1 MKSTEELTKKIEAL
15 IVSIK
20 RTDSRSAIK
29 SLYEGSY
36 SRLKTIFDEFT
47 SSPSSAVTSARD
59 LFALCFECLS
69 LFVNHKVTKDDGTPD
84 EDDFEVILDSYSI
97 QDMIDS
103 FLPSMIRVE
112 AILRVEREEVKET
125 EAKEEEAKTA
135 ESRVNS
141 ITKTLF
147 SILRISTDIVDPLCT
162 IVCPK
167 ISTLLSKMFIFG
179 LSEKLEDSFV
189 EDILQTC
196 RNIAFAKDDPTK
208 NSLLSILLPHILPWM
223 KKYPDKKFFFLWMN
237 ILKNITNDKDNTYS
251 DKDRSSQLWFVFYPI
266 LAIIKDTASKG
277 ITFYDDAVIC
287 CLCFFGNLSCI
298 PSQAIEVHDCIK
310 EGLLD
315 SWFEIVKRKKSEGEV
330 ANCWGI
336 KYWSRL
342 ISMISTVTS
351 LISQLSPKYD
361 ANMEWC
367 KKNGGW
373 SEDYARYFGNCY
385 PSLKKWSGLVE
396 AIKKCPDSESSSI
409 LYHKHR
415 GDILSVF
422 LASQSKSEIE
432 EHKREIVLCV
442 ECLDWFVGHTIAG
455 RIIYLPI
462 PDLNNLIDTFIDH
475 LSRVEEILEEAVYDE
490 YCSICVSYSFKVK
503 DKRDSF
509 LPKILSTFH
518 RILERG
524 SKEKLSDNIVLNS
537 LITLKNISISPS
549 TSTRSSIFTL
559 IKPLVK
565 DWLRMYNDCE
575 CYGQWMFIL
584 SQITLS
590 SDNESPNTS
599 LCSEAWPLFH
609 PVLDVV
615 KREFVGDKI
624 VEDDHEYVLR
634 FFSNLCCDPSHA
646 LVIYDNIKH
655 LLDGW
660 FEVMKR
666 KEHKWGIIF
675 CSKLISMLS
684 AVPSLV
690 PQLSPKYDANM
701 EWCKKN
707 GEWSGYYA
715 RYLGNCYP
723 SLKKWSG
730 LVEAI
735 KKCPDS
741 ESSSILYHKHRG
753 DILSVF
759 LASQSKSEIEEHKR
773 EIVLCVECLRWFVRH
788 AIAGRSIYLPIPDL
802 NNLIDTFIDH
812 LLRIEE
818 ILEEAVDEKHCSICV
833 SYSFKVKDKWDS
845 FLPKILSTFHR
856 ILERGSKEK
865 LSDNIV
871 RFLSIT
877 LRNISSSPS
886 TSTRS
891 SILTLIKPYIRD
903 WLRMYNDSN
912 CYGQWMFILSQITLS
927 SDNESPNKSLC
938 SEVWPLSHPVL
949 DLVKR
954 EFVGDRIIEYGNEFV
969 LLFFSNLCCD
979 PSHALVIYDNV
990 KHLLDSWFEVM
1001 KRKQHKWG
1009 IKYWFNLISML
1020 STVPSLVPQL
1030 SPKYDAKMLW
1040 CKGESYCSTQIYNQ
1054 YLSNISS
1061 FVSSSYL
1068 SSTLFHSVPMV
1079 SFLPS
1084 IETSLCPEKDGYSY
1098 SSHVCSVMNLH
1109 KTPDPS
1115 QYQDKISCYHDIIS
1129 GKEMQI
1135 QHVLKCDGS
1144 SSQDILTHSS
1154 LIQYT
1159 SPPQHM
1165 LVKMPFDDERSLRQ
1179 SVHDLIERTGGGV
1192 EVMFEQGSLCYSF
1205 EEYDQEAWRKR
1216 MEDIEEDDD
1225 YESEE
1230 EYASDISVESSGD

>member
-1 MKSTEELTKKIEAL
+1 MQSTEELTKEIEAL

-20 RTDSRSAIK
+20 RTDSRPAIK

-69 LFVNHKVTKDDGTPD
+69 LFVKHKVTKDDGTPD
-84 EDDFEVILDSYSI
+84 EDDFEVILDSSSI

-112 AILRVEREEVKET
+112 AILRVEREEME
-125 EAKEEEAKTA
+125 EMEEEEEEAETA

-147 SILRISTDIVDPLCT
+147 SILSISTDIVDPLCT

-167 ISTLLSKMFIFG
+167 ISTLLSKMFILG
-179 LSEKLEDSFV
+179 LSEKLDDSFV
-189 EDILQTC
+189 EDILLTC

-223 KKYPDKKFFFLWMN
+223 KKYPNRKFFFLWMN
-237 ILKNITNDKDNTYS
+237 ILKNITVDKDNIDS
-251 DKDRSSQLWFVFYPI
+251 DKSRSSQLWFVFHPV
-266 LAIIKDTASKG
+266 LAIIKDTASQG
-277 ITFYDDAVIC
+277 ITFDDDAVIR
-287 CLCFFGNLSCI
+287 CLLFFGNLSWI
-298 PSQAIEVHDCIK
+298 PSQAIEVHACIK
-310 EGLLD
+310 DGLLE
-315 SWFEIVKRKKSEGEV
+315 SWFEIVKRKKSEGLD
-330 ANCWGI
+330 ANSQGV
-336 KYWSRL
+336 KYWSKL
-342 ISMISTVTS
+342 ISMLSTVPS
-351 LISQLSPKYD
+351 LVHQLSPKYD

-367 KKNGGW
+367 KKNGGLHN
-373 SEDYARYFGNCY
+373 DYARYLGNCY
-385 PSLKKWSGLVE
+385 PSLKKWSELVE

-415 GDILSVF
+415 EDILSVF
-422 LASQSKSEIE
+422 LASQSKSEIG
-432 EHKREIVLCV
+432 EHKREIVFCV
-442 ECLDWFVGHTIAG
+442 ECLDRFVGHDIAG
-455 RIIYLPI
+455 NHIFLPI

-475 LSRVEEILEEAVYDE
+475 LSRIEEILEEAVYE
-490 YCSICVSYSFKVK
+490 VYCSICANYSFEVE
-503 DKRDSF
+503 DKLDSF
-509 LPKILSTFH
+509 LLKILFTFH

-524 SKEKLSDNIVLNS
+524 SKKKLSDNIVINL
-537 LITLKNISISPS
+537 LKTLSNISSSPS
-549 TSTRSSIFTL
+549 TSTRSSILTL
-559 IKPLVK
+559 IKLYVK
-565 DWLRMYNDCE
+565 DWLGMYNDSE
-575 CYGQWMFIL
+575 CYGQWMYIL
-584 SQITLS
+584 SFGTTS

-624 VEDDHEYVLR
+624 IEDDHKNVIL
-634 FFSNLCCDPSHA
+634 FFSNLCCDRGHTPE
-646 LVIYDNIKH
+646 IYDNVKH

-660 FEVMKR
+660 FEVMKK
-666 KEHKWGIIF
+666 KEHELGIIYWSRF
-675 CSKLISMLS
+675 ISMLS
-684 AVPSLV
+684 TAPSLIL
-690 PQLSPKYDANM
+690 QLSPKYDAKM

-707 GEWSGYYA
+707 GGWSDDYA

-735 KKCPDS
+735 VKCPDS
-741 ESSSILYHKHRG
+741 ESSSILYHKHRE

-773 EIVLCVECLRWFVRH
+773 EIILCVGCLDRFVRH
-788 AIAGRSIYLPIPDL
+788 DVAGRSIHLPIPDL

-812 LLRIEE
+812 LSRVEE
-818 ILEEAVDEKHCSICV
+818 ILEKAVCEVYCSICV
-833 SYSFKVKDKWDS
+833 DYSFEVEDKWDS

-856 ILERGSKEK
+856 ILERGSKKK

-871 RFLSIT
+871 LDLLMT

-891 SILTLIKPYIRD
+891 SILTLIKPYVKD
-903 WLRMYNDSN
+903 WLRIYNDSEY
-912 CYGQWMFILSQITLS
+912 YGEWMYILSQITLS
-927 SDNESPNKSLC
+927 SDNASPNTSLC
-938 SEVWPLSHPVL
+938 SEVWHLFHPVL
-949 DLVKR
+949 DVVKR
-954 EFVGDRIIEYGNEFV
+954 EFVGDKIVEDDHEECLR
-969 LLFFSNLCCD
+969 FFSNLCCD
-979 PSHALVIYDNV
+979 PSHAFVIYDNV
-990 KHLLDSWFEVM
+990 KHLLDGWFEVL
-1001 KRKQHKWG
+1001 KQHEWG
-1009 IKYWFNLISML
+1009 IKYWSKLISML

-1030 SPKYDAKMLW
+1030 SPKYDTDILW
-1040 CKGESYCSTQIYNQ
+1040 CREKRYCSTQIYNQ

-1109 KTPDPS
+1109 KTIPHRE
-1115 QYQDKISCYHDIIS
+1115 DKISCYHNIIS

-1135 QHVLKCDGS
+1135 QHVLKRDGS

-1179 SVHDLIERTGGGV
+1179 SVYDLIEHTGGGV
-1192 EVMFEQGSLCYSF
+1192 EVVFEQGSLCCSF
-1205 EEYDQEAWRKR
+1205 EEYDQEAWRIG
-1216 MEDIEEDDD
+1216 MEDIEE
-1225 YESEE
+1225 EMKEE
-1230 EYASDISVESSGD
+1230 VK

>member
-1 MKSTEELTKKIEAL
+1 
-15 IVSIK
+15 
-20 RTDSRSAIK
+20 
-29 SLYEGSY
+29 
-36 SRLKTIFDEFT
+36 
-47 SSPSSAVTSARD
+47 
-59 LFALCFECLS
+59 
-69 LFVNHKVTKDDGTPD
+69 
-84 EDDFEVILDSYSI
+84 
-97 QDMIDS
+97 
-103 FLPSMIRVE
+103 
-112 AILRVEREEVKET
+112 
-125 EAKEEEAKTA
+125 
-135 ESRVNS
+135 
-141 ITKTLF
+141 
-147 SILRISTDIVDPLCT
+147 
-162 IVCPK
+162 
-167 ISTLLSKMFIFG
+167 MFILG

-196 RNIAFAKDDPTK
+196 RNIAFSEDDPTK

-237 ILKNITNDKDNTYS
+237 ILKNITLDKDNTYS
-251 DKDRSSQLWFVFYPI
+251 DKDRSSQLWFVFHPV

-277 ITFYDDAVIC
+277 ITFDDDAVIR
-287 CLCFFGNLSCI
+287 CLCFFGNLSWI
-298 PSQAIEVHDCIK
+298 PSQAIEVHACIK
-310 EGLLD
+310 DGLID
-315 SWFEIVKRKKSEGEV
+315 SWFEIVKRKKSEGEH
-330 ANCWGI
+330 ANSQGV
-336 KYWSRL
+336 KYWSKL
-342 ISMISTVTS
+342 ISMLSTVPS
-351 LISQLSPKYD
+351 LVPQLSPKYD

-367 KKNGGW
+367 KKNGGLRD
-373 SEDYARYFGNCY
+373 DYTRYLGICY

-396 AIKKCPDSESSSI
+396 AIRKCPDSESSSI

-415 GDILSVF
+415 EDILSVF
-422 LASQSKSEIE
+422 LAFQSKSEIV
-432 EHKREIVLCV
+432 EHKKEIVLCV
-442 ECLDWFVGHTIAG
+442 ECLDCFVRHAIAG
-455 RIIYLPI
+455 NHIFLPI

-475 LSRVEEILEEAVYDE
+475 LSRIEEVLEEAVNE
-490 YCSICVSYSFKVK
+490 VYCTICVSYSFKVE
-503 DKRDSF
+503 DKWDSF
-509 LPKILSTFH
+509 FPKILSTFH

-524 SKEKLSDNIVLNS
+524 SKKKLSDNIVRYL
-537 LITLKNISISPS
+537 LITLKNISISPYTSPS
-549 TSTRSSIFTL
+549 TSTRSSILTL
-559 IKPLVK
+559 IKPFVK
-565 DWLRMYNDCE
+565 DWLRMYNDSE

-615 KREFVGDKI
+615 KREFVGDRI
-624 VEDDHEYVLR
+624 IEDDHEECLR
-634 FFSNLCCDPSHA
+634 FFSNLSCDPGHSPE
-646 LVIYDNIKH
+646 IYDNIKH

-666 KEHKWGIIF
+666 KQHKWGIIF

-690 PQLSPKYDANM
+690 HQLSPKYDANM

-707 GEWSGYYA
+707 GGWSEDYA

-773 EIVLCVECLRWFVRH
+773 EIVLCVGCLRWFVRH
-788 AIAGRSIYLPIPDL
+788 AIAGRSIYLPISDL

-812 LLRIEE
+812 LSRIEE
-818 ILEEAVDEKHCSICV
+818 VLEEVVYEKYCSICV
-833 SYSFKVKDKWDS
+833 NYSFKVPDKWDS
-845 FLPKILSTFHR
+845 FFPKILSTFHR
-856 ILERGSKEK
+856 ILERGSKKK
-865 LSDNIV
+865 LSDSIV
-871 RFLSIT
+871 LNLLKTLS
-877 LRNISSSPS
+877 NISSSPS

-891 SILTLIKPYIRD
+891 SIFTLIKLYIRD
-903 WLRMYNDSN
+903 WLRMYNDSE
-912 CYGQWMFILSQITLS
+912 CYGQWMNILSFGTAS
-927 SDNESPNKSLC
+927 SDGKPPNKSLC
-938 SEVWPLSHPVL
+938 SEVWPLFHLVL

-954 EFVGDRIIEYGNEFV
+954 EFVGDKIIEDDHEYV
-969 LLFFSNLCCD
+969 LRFFSNLCCD
-979 PSHALVIYDNV
+979 PSHALVIYDNI
-990 KHLLDSWFEVM
+990 KHLLDEWFEVM
-1001 KRKQHKWG
+1001 KQHEWG
-1009 IKYWFNLISML
+1009 IIFWSKLISML
-1020 STVPSLVPQL
+1020 STVPSIIPHL
-1030 SPKYDAKMLW
+1030 SPKYDANMLR
-1040 CKGESYCSTQIYNQ
+1040 CKEEWYCPTQIYNQ

-1098 SSHVCSVMNLH
+1098 ASHVCSVMNLH

-1115 QYQDKISCYHDIIS
+1115 QSQKDKISCYHDIIS

-1135 QHVLKCDGS
+1135 QHVLKRDGS

-1179 SVHDLIERTGGGV
+1179 SVYDLIERTGGGV
-1192 EVMFEQGSLCYSF
+1192 EVMFEQGSLCCSF
-1205 EEYDQEAWRKR
+1205 EEYDQEAWRIGMKN
-1216 MEDIEEDDD
+1216 
-1225 YESEE
+1225 
-1230 EYASDISVESSGD
+1230 VKQKSGRRY